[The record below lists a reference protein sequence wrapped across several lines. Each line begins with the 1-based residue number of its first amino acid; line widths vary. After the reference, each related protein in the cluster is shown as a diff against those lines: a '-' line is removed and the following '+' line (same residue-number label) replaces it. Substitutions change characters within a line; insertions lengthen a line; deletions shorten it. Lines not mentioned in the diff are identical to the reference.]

1 MNKENEI
8 IALINNAIE
17 ITNSDKTWSEK
28 YEEITY
34 LRISEFINDNGYS
47 FAWNKPKEDSFC
59 FQVTS
64 YVNQLI
70 SFKIKMNWTKNDKG
84 I

>member
-1 MNKENEI
+1 MNKKNEI
-8 IALINNAIE
+8 IALINKAIE

-47 FAWNKPKEDSFC
+47 FIWNKPK
-59 FQVTS
+59 
-64 YVNQLI
+64 
-70 SFKIKMNWTKNDKG
+70 
-84 I
+84 